1 MEPAESAYY
10 SFCDTHQIPTLVG
23 TISSWFGF
31 WRGAKQLASFIG
43 DASFIDKAQVST
55 AHLDPVTSTD
65 NGLRSDPTECK
76 RQLAVTLSASTIQ
89 FPNPVQVYPD
99 PAPAIAAVEPITKPA
114 SQRLAAKQTKAQAE
128 AAQPVPTHSTT
139 TTTTDP
145 VRSAKP
151 TRSRAPTP
159 VAGAKGTTPGKSTTP
174 TVPKD
179 DAATIAELVPT
190 VAELL
195 EHKRCMVRH
204 TGWDKLTPSQKK
216 DSCCSVPQEFAR
228 HKQAID
234 IVDRDSKKHRE
245 ETAEK
250 LEQLESANAMLAS
263 EVEELKTQIISQL
276 TDTAEK
282 ANGLR
287 SEVTECKRQLA
298 ELTAQIEKDQKTT
311 ESAKRQRT
319 EEPSVTP
326 PNCALEST
334 VQQIL
339 HLLKQ
344 LQQPVQQPQQPQQLQ
359 QQWATYQPP
368 LSLNANPLAMQQQ
381 QHQFM
386 QPPQSVQQPP
396 SMQQQQPQLQQQ
408 LPHSPEMG
416 SVQPYPT
423 GYPPAGAVY
432 QTTMQPGYENCG
444 G

>member
-1 MEPAESAYY
+1 MEPAESAFY

-31 WRGAKQLASFIG
+31 WRGAEQLAECIG

-55 AHLDPVTSTD
+55 AHLDPVTST
-65 NGLRSDPTECK
+65 
-76 RQLAVTLSASTIQ
+76 ASTIQ
-89 FPNPVQVYPD
+89 FPNPVQVYPI
-99 PAPAIAAVEPITKPA
+99 PAPTIAAVEPITKPA

-128 AAQPVPTHSTT
+128 AAEPVPTHSTT

-145 VRSAKP
+145 VRSAKA
-151 TRSRAPTP
+151 TRSRAPPP

-204 TGWDKLTPSQKK
+204 TGWDNLKPSQKK
-216 DSCCSVPQEFAR
+216 DSSCSVPQEFAR
-228 HKQAID
+228 HKQAVN
-234 IVDRDSKKHRE
+234 IVDRDLNKHRA

-263 EVEELKTQIISQL
+263 VVEELKTQISQL

-287 SEVTECKRQLA
+287 SDVTECKRQLA

-416 SVQPYPT
+416 PVQPYPT